1 MGFYGDLHLSAAPG
15 LIEAMRLG
23 TSRVSMGAVAGLALA
38 ALGGAPAGPLPATA
52 DRPTVVLIAVSGLG
66 TRLGCYGAPVETPNI
81 DRLSRMG
88 RRFERAYT
96 QYPAGPPSFVSLMT
110 GWRPDKTGVW
120 GPPRAPVEGA
130 ESLQNDFRSGGYQ
143 AARVG
148 PIYGGA
154 AEAAYRWAGPSEGA
168 ADPAA
173 AAKRATELL
182 EVHRDDRLFLAVG
195 LDASKAPA
203 EAVARYPKGAL
214 SLPADGEWSDI
225 PAISISPARVDR
237 PGRLARPTPL
247 PPEARRG
254 LLADRNA
261 RAAYV
266 DAQVGTILGTLDRLK
281 MWDRVAVVFVSDHGT
296 YLGERGEVLR
306 KDLLYEETLR
316 TSLIVTT
323 PGMNKPGE
331 ATSALTELVDVYPT
345 LVELCGLR
353 KPGGLQ
359 GSSFMPALLTPGVP
373 GKPGAYS
380 VAARDA
386 GFLGR
391 SVRTD
396 RYRYTEWPDGSEE
409 LYDHDA
415 DPHEWTNL
423 AASPGGRNA
432 IPGLRKLLDERE
444 TSGVPPAALP
454 APARRPGAHRPN
466 VLLVIFDDMTVQL
479 GCYGYPVKSPNID
492 RLAGRGRRFDRA
504 YCQVA
509 MCSPSRMSLMA
520 GWRPER
526 VDVWNNAQ
534 DPWRNVRGA
543 VPLQEHFHANGY
555 FTARVGKIY
564 HGKWNQSSNW
574 DESVTDIGPLP
585 PPPAEADS
593 GATAR
598 FEADGAE
605 GTSEVS
611 HFWLKTDNADVDEPD
626 GRRAREAVRI
636 LDEHQGRPFFLAL
649 GFGKPHLRWVAPRR
663 YFDLYSPEDVAIA
676 ETPDGDAQ
684 DIPEIAIAN
693 ARVARPRQMLP
704 GKVGD
709 FDAADRR
716 RALAAQYACVSFA
729 DAQLGVVL
737 GELDRLKLADNTI
750 VVVLGDHGFQ
760 LGEHGL
766 WRKDTLFEE
775 SARAPLV
782 IAGPGVNRRGTAT
795 RALVEFDDVYPTLV
809 DLAELPRPAGLQGT
823 SLVPLLKDPEADGRA
838 GAFTFRACGT
848 PQLGRSVRNDRY
860 RFTEWPDGSR
870 ELYDLTADPGER
882 RNLAA
887 DAGQAGELGVMLKL
901 LYR

>member
-1 MGFYGDLHLSAAPG
+1 M
-15 LIEAMRLG
+15 G
-23 TSRVSMGAVAGLALA
+23 TSRLSAGATAGLAAAALA
-38 ALGGAPAGPLPATA
+38 AAPAGPLPPTP
-52 DRPTVVLIAVSGLG
+52 DKPTVVLIAVSGLG
-66 TRLGCYGAPVETPNI
+66 ARLGCYGAPVATPNI
-81 DRLSRMG
+81 DRLAGMG
-88 RRFERAYT
+88 RRFDRAYT

-110 GWRPDKTGVW
+110 GWRPDKTDVW

-130 ESLQNDFRSGGYQ
+130 ESLQNRFRVAGYL

-148 PIYGGA
+148 PIYGGKA
-154 AEAAYRWAGPSEGA
+154 DAAYRWAGPSEGA

-173 AAKRATELL
+173 AAKRASELL
-182 EVHRDDRLFLAVG
+182 EAHRGGLLFLAVG

-203 EAVARYPKGAL
+203 DALDRYPQGAL
-214 SLPADGEWSDI
+214 SLPPDGEWSDL
-225 PAISISPARVDR
+225 PAIAISPARVDR

-247 PPEARRG
+247 AADARRG

-266 DAQVGTILGTLDRLK
+266 DAQVGTILGTLDRLRL
-281 MWDRVAVVFVSDHGT
+281 WDRVAVVLVSDHGT

-323 PGMNKPGE
+323 PGMKKPGQ

-345 LVELCGLR
+345 LVDLCGLK
-353 KPGGLQ
+353 KPRGLQ
-359 GSSFMPALLTPGVP
+359 GASFMPALLDPGAP
-373 GKPGAYS
+373 GKSAAYS

-386 GFLGR
+386 GSLGR

-409 LYDHDA
+409 LYDHEA

-423 AASPGGRNA
+423 AFSAPGRGA

-444 TSGVPPAALP
+444 TSGAPPAPLP
-454 APARRPGAHRPN
+454 APARRPGARRPN

-479 GCYGYPVKSPNID
+479 GCYGYPVRSPNID
-492 RLAGRGRRFDRA
+492 RLASRGRRFDRA

-509 MCSPSRMSLMA
+509 MCSPSRMSLMT

-526 VDVWNNAQ
+526 VNVWNNAQ
-534 DPWRNVRGA
+534 DPWGNVRGSTL
-543 VPLQEHFHANGY
+543 LQEHFHANGY
-555 FTARVGKIY
+555 FTARVGKVY
-564 HGKWNQSSNW
+564 HGKWNESSHW
-574 DESVTDIGPLP
+574 DVSVTDLGPLP
-585 PPPAEADS
+585 PPPPEADS
-593 GATAR
+593 GTTAR
-598 FEADGAE
+598 FESDGDDSAAE
-605 GTSEVS
+605 IS
-611 HFWLKTDNADVDEPD
+611 HFWLETDNADVDEPD

-636 LDEHQGRPFFLAL
+636 LDEHHDRPFFLAV

-663 YFDLYSPEDVAIA
+663 YFDLYSPDEVSLV
-676 ETPDGDAQ
+676 ETPAGDAQ
-684 DIPEIAIAN
+684 DIPEIALAN
-693 ARVARPRQMLP
+693 ARISRPRQLLS
-704 GKVGD
+704 GRIGD
-709 FDAADRR
+709 FDAGDRR
-716 RALAAQYACVSFA
+716 RALAAQYACVSFV

-737 GELDRLKLADNTI
+737 DELERLKIGDDTI

-782 IAGPGVNRRGTAT
+782 IAGPGVSQRGTTT
-795 RALVEFDDVYPTLV
+795 RALVEFEDVYPTLV

-823 SLVPLLKDPEADGRA
+823 SLVPLLKDPEAEGRP

-848 PQLGRSVRNDRY
+848 PQLGRSVRDDRY

-882 RNLAA
+882 RNLAG
-887 DAGQAGELGVMLKL
+887 DASHANAVDAMLQL